1 MSEELARQ
9 ELTAK
14 EVKAQV
20 NLIQEVMQAVMK
32 KDVHYGIVPG
42 CKQPSLYKAGAEK
55 ILTTFRL
62 SVEPVVEDLSNHDEI
77 KYRVTAR
84 GVHQGTGIFVGAGIG
99 ECSSNEDKYKWRG
112 AISDAEWNAT
122 PEDRKRI
129 KYCKPTDWNKEG
141 QIRQI
146 RTNPADLANT
156 VLKMA
161 KKRAQVDLT
170 LTATAAS
177 DCFTQDLEDIPDE
190 YDNIRG
196 PAAVSGKPST
206 VAPQKKEAVTGEVQE
221 VIGLIEAVTFKEG
234 NSKGKAW
241 TLYTI
246 KACDMSFTTFDKKH
260 AEYAKEAKEIEQP
273 VKIEYTVGDKGNTLV
288 SIKTEMGEE
297 IPAEDG
303 DGQ

>member
-1 MSEELARQ
+1 MSEELAKQ

-20 NLIQEVMQAVMK
+20 NLIQEVMNAVMK
-32 KDVHYGIVPG
+32 KDVHYGVIPG

-55 ILTTFRL
+55 ILSTFRI
-62 SVEPVVEDLSNHDEI
+62 SVEPIVEDLSNHDEI

-122 PEDRKRI
+122 SEDRKRI
-129 KYCKPTDWNKEG
+129 KYCKPTDWNKQGE
-141 QIRQI
+141 IRQI

-190 YDNIRG
+190 YDNIKG
-196 PAAVSGKPST
+196 PAAASGKPST
-206 VAPQKKEAVTGEVQE
+206 EAPKKKEAATAEVVQGEV
-221 VIGLIEAVTFKEG
+221 VTVQIKEIKE
-234 NSKGKAW
+234 NSGEKNGKPWKSW
-241 TLYTI
+241 TITSSEDGKYG
-246 KACDMSFTTFDKKH
+246 TFS
-260 AEYAKEAKEIEQP
+260 ETFAKEAARAEIYNLP
-273 VKIEYTVGDKGNTLV
+273 VEITHKPANKYGMEIITLFV
-288 SIKTEMGEE
+288 EPTPEE
-297 IPAEDG
+297 G
-303 DGQ
+303 

>member
-1 MSEELARQ
+1 MNEELARQ

-20 NLIQEVMQAVMK
+20 NLIQEVMAAVMK
-32 KDVHYGIVPG
+32 KDVHYGIIPG

-55 ILTTFRL
+55 ILATFRL
-62 SVEPVVEDLSNHDEI
+62 SVEPIVEDLSTHDEI

-112 AISDAEWNAT
+112 VVSDAEWNAM

-129 KYCKPTDWNKEG
+129 KYCKPTDWNKAGE
-141 QIRQI
+141 IRQI

-190 YDNIRG
+190 YDNIKG
-196 PAAVSGKPST
+196 PAAASGKPST
-206 VAPQKKEAVTGEVQE
+206 AAPQKKAEAATTDGEKITEGQKKLIHVKLKAAGVTESDFKAYMSIEHIADLHRSMMNDVLTDIETGK
-221 VIGLIEAVTFKEG
+221 ILKTIEAREPG
-234 NSKGKAW
+234 A
-241 TLYTI
+241 
-246 KACDMSFTTFDKKH
+246 DD
-260 AEYAKEAKEIEQP
+260 E
-273 VKIEYTVGDKGNTLV
+273 
-288 SIKTEMGEE
+288 
-297 IPAEDG
+297 
-303 DGQ
+303 

>member
-9 ELTAK
+9 ALTAK

-32 KDVHYGIVPG
+32 KDVHYGIIPG

-55 ILTTFRL
+55 ILSTFRI
-62 SVEPVVEDLSNHDEI
+62 SVEPLVEDLSNHDEI

-122 PEDRKRI
+122 SEDRKRI
-129 KYCKPTDWNKEG
+129 KYCKPTDWNKQGE
-141 QIRQI
+141 IRQI

-190 YDNIRG
+190 YDNIKG
-196 PAAVSGKPST
+196 PAAASGKPST
-206 VAPQKKEAVTGEVQE
+206 EAPKKKEAATESGEKITEGQKKLIHVKLKAAGVTESDFKAYMELEHITDLPKAMMNEV
-221 VIGLIEAVTFKEG
+221 LADIEG
-234 NSKGKAW
+234 GK
-241 TLYTI
+241 I
-246 KACDMSFTTFDKKH
+246 PK
-260 AEYAKEAKEIEQP
+260 
-273 VKIEYTVGDKGNTLV
+273 TVEEREPGD
-288 SIKTEMGEE
+288 SDE
-297 IPAEDG
+297 
-303 DGQ
+303 